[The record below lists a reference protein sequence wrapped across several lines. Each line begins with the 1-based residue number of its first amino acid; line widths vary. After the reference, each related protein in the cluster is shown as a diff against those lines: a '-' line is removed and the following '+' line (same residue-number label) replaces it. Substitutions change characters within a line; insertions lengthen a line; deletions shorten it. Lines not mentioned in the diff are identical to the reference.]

1 MNRLNVMKK
10 LLSLFVILFAFSCD
24 SDILPDSIKVCALM
38 EEQSEF
44 LEDAIDSDD
53 RFLMRATLQDNK
65 NINVQIVSIKSKY
78 SEDKFDE
85 QLSSICA
92 NGEGDILDLERILTQ
107 ELLSLEVKAVCEIQG
122 INYRRFMD
130 VYDRESYSL
139 SKDEISEAVLLY
151 EDYTAQINEIR
162 SKYDQ
167 DFFNDEL
174 SFYCNEKMDGEPID
188 YSELFLNLQGFY
200 VDLKSKL

>member
-1 MNRLNVMKK
+1 MKK
-10 LLSLFVILFAFSCD
+10 VLSFFVILFAFSCD
-24 SDILPDSIKVCALM
+24 SGILPDSIKVCALM

-44 LEDAIDSDD
+44 LEEAIDSDD

-85 QLSSICA
+85 QLSSICT
-92 NGEGDILDLERILTQ
+92 NGEGDVLELERILTQ

-130 VYDRESYSL
+130 VYDRESYGL
-139 SKDEISEAVLLY
+139 SIDEISEAVLLY

-174 SFYCNEKMDGEPID
+174 SFYCNEKMYGEPID
-188 YSELFLNLQGFY
+188 YNELFLNLQGFY

>member
-1 MNRLNVMKK
+1 MKK
-10 LLSLFVILFAFSCD
+10 VLSFFVILFAFSCD

-53 RFLMRATLQDNK
+53 RFLMRSTLQDNK

-85 QLSSICA
+85 QLSSICT
-92 NGEGDILDLERILTQ
+92 NGEGDVLDLERILTQ

-130 VYDRESYSL
+130 VYDRESYGL

-174 SFYCNEKMDGEPID
+174 SFYCNEEMYGEPID
-188 YSELFLNLQGFY
+188 YNELFLNLQGFY
-200 VDLKSKL
+200 IDLKSKL